1 MIPFTLFLFHRQPLL
16 HKHGHA
22 DDTTCL
28 AMVRQLQTTSTMPS
42 YGHAH
47 AIDRGATKTFVGIF
61 VGICDGQ
68 EMKAGLYQGLA
79 VIVRYPTQEPNCYIT
94 RLKPLPKP

>member
-22 DDTTCL
+22 DDITCL

-42 YGHAH
+42 YGHGH
-47 AIDRGATKTFVGIF
+47 AIDSGATKTFVGIF

-79 VIVRYPTQEPNCYIT
+79 VAVGYPTQSRNLFFACS
-94 RLKPLPKP
+94 